1 MRLITI
7 KRLAP
12 GLQDLS
18 GNFVNNFTK
27 VIDNLSDV
35 FPTLIGAPALN
46 PDGQT
51 FTLQFSE
58 PLDTQTINTQDIAH
72 SFRVFVDGNDFA
84 ATFDDN
90 ATTLDKDGTALTLK
104 LDGRSIESSQPILI
118 AYEPTTANAP
128 LTTPPTTT

>member
-1 MRLITI
+1 MDMATAF
-7 KRLAP
+7 AP

-35 FPTLIGAPALN
+35 FNDQEAPTLIGEPELD

-58 PLDTQTINTQDIAH
+58 PLDTQTINTQDVAH

-104 LDGRSIESSQPILI
+104 LLSLI
-118 AYEPTTANAP
+118 HI
-128 LTTPPTTT
+128 